1 MVSEH
6 RNFFPRPPFT
16 RIGATTT
23 FIQPVGGSMVKPHPK
38 GHNVLHGLWR

>member
-6 RNFFPRPPFT
+6 RTFFPRPPFT

-23 FIQPVGGSMVKPHPK
+23 FILSSCGTLKPHPPK
-38 GHNVLHGLWR
+38 GHSVIRGLWR